1 MPHKLTTAPDVR
13 DLLRLSPRRVRALL
27 RRLHE
32 EAEGDRDQ
40 DRRQSPRSQYSDV
53 TMVVVRLR
61 DEPGQRD
68 IYYAMVPRNISSGGA
83 ALLHGQ
89 FVYPGTPCLVHIPTF
104 DGRVVTVRGSTV
116 HCRMVE
122 GRVHELGVA
131 FAEPVEVTGILGP
144 GGSSRDD

>member
-1 MPHKLTTAPDVR
+1 VPHKLTTAPDVR

-27 RRLHE
+27 RRLQE
-32 EAEGDRDQ
+32 ETDVTRDGE
-40 DRRQSPRSQYSDV
+40 RRRSPRIQYSDV
-53 TMVVVRLR
+53 AILVVRLW

-89 FVYPGTPCLVHIPTF
+89 FVYPRTPCLIHIPTF
-104 DGRVVTVRGSTV
+104 DGRIVTVRGSTV

-131 FAEPVEVTGILGP
+131 FAEPVDVTEILGSD
-144 GGSSRDD
+144 GSARAG